1 MIKLIYLDEEQGW
14 QSTFHDEFN
23 EKFELIIPEKMPRNI
38 NELWPFI
45 SDAQVVIT
53 DYRLN
58 GSGDVAYT
66 GDDVARMIHK
76 HNKHLPVFII
86 TSYEDNAIQECTEV
100 QIIRGKEMFT
110 EPELQNKLTLMIS
123 AAVNVYES
131 KKKAAEDCIQSL
143 QEIISSGGTLSSN
156 DESNRFDAEL
166 YLSELNMDSSSRANM
181 ITSASA
187 ATIDN
192 MLAMAKSI
200 IINHEGQ

>member
-1 MIKLIYLDEEQGW
+1 MIKLLYLDEEQGW
-14 QSTFHDEFN
+14 QSTFHT
-23 EKFELIIPEKMPRNI
+23 KFTKKYELSIPEFMPQSVDDI
-38 NELWPFI
+38 WPMVGE
-45 SDAQVVIT
+45 AQVVIT

-66 GDDVARMIHK
+66 GDDVARMIHR

-110 EPELQNKLTLMIS
+110 EPELQNKLTLMIG

-143 QEIISSGGTLSSN
+143 QEIISRGGTLSSN

-200 IINHEGQ
+200 IINHEG

>member
-14 QSTFHDEFN
+14 QSTFHDEFC
-23 EKFELIIPEKMPRNI
+23 EKFELIIPEKMPRDI

-45 SDAQVVIT
+45 ADAQVLVA

-58 GSGDVAYT
+58 GSGEVAYT
-66 GDDVARMIHK
+66 GDDVARMVHQ

-110 EPELQNKLTLMIS
+110 EPELQNKLALMIS

-131 KKKAAEDCIQSL
+131 RKKAAEDCIQSI

-166 YLSELNMDSSSRANM
+166 YLSELDMDSSLRTNM

-187 ATIDN
+187 TTIDN

-200 IINHEGQ
+200 IINHERQ